1 MSHFLVAA
9 LQTFGGVVVFL
20 RLILSSCSSFS
31 RIQTS
36 SVSQLHNSVNYTLQT
51 PPPHQLKVA
60 TMSDKKVP
68 VSTNNAPKPLPGIY
82 SQAIKAG
89 GFVFV
94 SGATPTV
101 CSLRP
106 PPKKTTFLGFA

>member
-1 MSHFLVAA
+1 
-9 LQTFGGVVVFL
+9 
-20 RLILSSCSSFS
+20 
-31 RIQTS
+31 
-36 SVSQLHNSVNYTLQT
+36 
-51 PPPHQLKVA
+51 
-60 TMSDKKVP
+60 MSDKKVP

-101 CSLRP
+101 RSLRP
-106 PPKKTTFLGFA
+106 KEKRLSSGSVD